1 MFQKLRENLDALS
14 REVRESV
21 VLRCRLAMLELKA
34 NLTKLSILAVL
45 FAFALVGFMT
55 GVAVLAVWIAELLDE
70 CAPLY
75 AKLWTMIVGL
85 TALVVSLVVAWC
97 AWRYLR
103 RRWVGLEQTLEELR
117 EDIAWFKEWAGK
129 EPTNKERA
137 SKEPDTPKP
146 ADKKSTPSPSE
157 PASPAADPSG
167 GEES

>member
-1 MFQKLRENLDALS
+1 MQKTMFEKLRENLDALG
-14 REVRESV
+14 RDVRESV
-21 VLRCRLAMLELKA
+21 VLRCRLAMIELKA
-34 NLTKLSILAVL
+34 NLTKLGILAVL
-45 FAFALVGFMT
+45 FALALVGFMT

-85 TALVVSLVVAWC
+85 TALVVSLVVGWC

-129 EPTNKERA
+129 EPTGKE
-137 SKEPDTPKP
+137 P
-146 ADKKSTPSPSE
+146 ADKKSASPASE
-157 PASPAADPSG
+157 PASPTTDPSG